1 MCSWPRFGGAFLS
14 ENRGRTFSK
23 MRQSARHDHLSARLR
38 APCQIKPRAGAGCP
52 RSLARLAAM
61 CDGRAEERHSAKT
74 RTPPE
79 MEKGRGLGNPQMWA
93 NYVTRAPR
101 GSRAG
106 CGKVSSGNVRHESP
120 VGHPL
125 LKMLKRAVFSNG
137 HVDCSPP
144 RRSCPKLEFKN
155 QHRL

>member
-1 MCSWPRFGGAFLS
+1 
-14 ENRGRTFSK
+14 

-61 CDGRAEERHSAKT
+61 CDGRAEESHSAKT

-93 NYVTRAPR
+93 NYVTRAPLR
-101 GSRAG
+101 KLAGRAKGSSR
-106 CGKVSSGNVRHESP
+106 NVRHEYP

-125 LKMLKRAVFSNG
+125 LEMLKHAGFSNG
-137 HVDCSPP
+137 HVDCSSP
-144 RRSCPKLEFKN
+144 RRSYPKREFKN
-155 QHRL
+155 QYPL